1 MSELK
6 KIAIKQCRNKVKG
19 LQGALKGIVLPSE
32 GWIKTL
38 RQALNM
44 SGAQLARRLGV
55 TRGLISKTEK
65 AEISG
70 GITLKKMQEIAQ
82 GMNCRFVYAIVPESD
97 VDDLLKAQAIKKASS
112 RVKRASTH
120 MALEDQALN
129 DEQLRLEI
137 ERLAENMLAS
147 SDSTLWDED

>member
-6 KIAIKQCRNKVKG
+6 KIATKQCRNKVKG
-19 LQGALKGIVLPSE
+19 AHKRFKGIVRPNE

-65 AEISG
+65 AELAG
-70 GITLKKMQEIAQ
+70 GVTLKKMQEIAQ
-82 GMNCRFVYAIVPESD
+82 GMNCRFVYAIVPAADIE
-97 VDDLLKAQAIKKASS
+97 DLLKAQAIKKASS
-112 RVKRASTH
+112 RVKRVSIH

-129 DEQLRLEI
+129 AEQLRLEI
-137 ERLAENMLAS
+137 ERLAENMLSS
-147 SDSTLWDED
+147 SDTTLWDED

>member
-19 LQGALKGIVLPSE
+19 AQGALKGIVLPTE

-65 AEISG
+65 AELSG
-70 GITLKKMQEIAQ
+70 GVTLKKMQEMAQ
-82 GMNCRFVYAIVPESD
+82 GMNCRFVYAIVPEAD
-97 VDDLLKAQAIKKASS
+97 IEDMLKAQAIKKASS

>member
-6 KIAIKQCRNKVKG
+6 KIAIKQCRNKVKSVHKRF
-19 LQGALKGIVLPSE
+19 KGIVWPNE

-65 AEISG
+65 AELCG
-70 GITLKKMQEIAQ
+70 GVTLKKMQEIAQ
-82 GMNCRFVYAIVPESD
+82 GMNCRFVYAIVPETD
-97 VDDLLKAQAIKKASS
+97 IEDLLKTQAIKKASS
-112 RVKRASTH
+112 RVKRASIH

-129 DEQLRLEI
+129 GEQLRLEI
-137 ERLAENMLAS
+137 ERLAENMLTS
-147 SDSTLWDED
+147 SDTTLWDED

>member
-6 KIAIKQCRNKVKG
+6 KIAIKQCRNKVKR
-19 LQGALKGIVLPSE
+19 IEERFIDVVLPSE

-55 TRGLISKTEK
+55 TRGLVSKTEK
-65 AEISG
+65 AELSG
-70 GITLKKMQEIAQ
+70 GVTLKKMQDIAQ
-82 GMNCRFVYAIVPESD
+82 AMNCRFVYAIVPETD
-97 VDDLLKAQAIKKASS
+97 IDTTLKHQALAKARD

-120 MALEDQALN
+120 MALEDQALS

>member
-6 KIAIKQCRNKVKG
+6 KIAIKQCRNKVKYMEERFRDV
-19 LQGALKGIVLPSE
+19 AWPTE

-65 AEISG
+65 AELSG
-70 GITLKKMQEIAQ
+70 GVTVKKMQEIAQ
-82 GMNCRFVYAIVPESD
+82 AMNCRFVYAIVPETD
-97 VDDLLKAQAIKKASS
+97 IDTTLKNQALAKARA

-120 MALEDQALN
+120 MALEDQALS

>member
-6 KIAIKQCRNKVKG
+6 KIAIKQCRNKVKR
-19 LQGALKGIVLPSE
+19 IEERFIDVVLPSE

-55 TRGLISKTEK
+55 TRGLVSKTEK
-65 AEISG
+65 AELSG
-70 GITLKKMQEIAQ
+70 GVTLKKMQDMAQ
-82 GMNCRFVYAIVPESD
+82 AMNCRFVYAIVPETD
-97 VDDLLKAQAIKKASS
+97 IDTTLKHQALAKARD

-120 MALEDQALN
+120 MALEDQALS

>member
-19 LQGALKGIVLPSE
+19 VQDRFKGTAWPTE

-65 AEISG
+65 AELLG
-70 GITLKKMQEIAQ
+70 GVTLKKMQEIAQ
-82 GMNCRFVYAIVPESD
+82 GMNCRFVYAIVPETD
-97 VDDLLKAQAIKKASS
+97 IENLIKTQAIKKASS
-112 RVKRASTH
+112 CVKRASTH

-137 ERLAENMLAS
+137 ERLAENMITS
-147 SDSTLWDED
+147 CDSTLWDED